1 MELPSR
7 WFCHNFQ
14 HLVTLNEYIY
24 MTICSMTQKSDMF
37 IFHGKCEAH
46 RPGSPPSIPFQG
58 CWHSATCCSPA
69 TCYNGVA
76 VQTWQAPT
84 LTTGWE
90 TKRSAQFK
98 RHIKTN
104 MPTCVAKSLGPFKA
118 RVSSS
123 FSSVQLRPWGL
134 QFWDTLQLRGDNNW
148 EICYVLEFGN
158 ILALILQW
166 TTPLKSH
173 EIFIVSLI
181 YIYICI
187 YICFI
192 WMVVAAKL
200 VALIAS
206 QSQRVLSI

>member
-1 MELPSR
+1 
-7 WFCHNFQ
+7 
-14 HLVTLNEYIY
+14 
-24 MTICSMTQKSDMF
+24 MTICSMANKSDMF
-37 IFHGKCEAH
+37 IFDGKCEAH

-90 TKRSAQFK
+90 KKRSAQFK

-123 FSSVQLRPWGL
+123 LFRIFFSAAATLGSPEQGDMLRFRIWEHTRTDTSV
-134 QFWDTLQLRGDNNW
+134 DNA
-148 EICYVLEFGN
+148 LEK
-158 ILALILQW
+158 
-166 TTPLKSH
+166 P
-173 EIFIVSLI
+173 
-181 YIYICI
+181 
-187 YICFI
+187 
-192 WMVVAAKL
+192 
-200 VALIAS
+200 
-206 QSQRVLSI
+206 